1 MIEMT
6 RPVPI
11 FRIFDEAKTREFY
24 LDYLGFK
31 IDFEHRFEADL
42 PLYMGVT
49 RDQIELHLSEH
60 HGDGNPGA
68 RVRVL
73 VNDIE
78 ALHAEL
84 TAKSY
89 KYARPGIVDQEWG
102 FRELSVGDPFGNK
115 LIFCQQTDSAGN
127 QT

>member
-6 RPVPI
+6 RPIPI
-11 FRIFDEAKTREFY
+11 FRIFDESKAREFY
-24 LDYLGFK
+24 IDYLGFA
-31 IDFEHRFEADL
+31 IDFEHRFADDL
-42 PLYMGVT
+42 PLYMGVS
-49 RDQIELHLSEH
+49 RSEVELHLSEH
-60 HGDGNPGA
+60 HGDGVPGA

-84 TAKSY
+84 AAKKY

-102 FRELSVGDPFGNK
+102 FRELMIGDPFGNH
-115 LIFCQQTDSAGN
+115 LIFCEKVPS
-127 QT
+127 

>member
-11 FRIFDEAKTREFY
+11 FRIFDEAKAREFY
-24 LDYLGFK
+24 VDYLDFS
-31 IDFEHRFEADL
+31 IDFEHRFGDDM

-49 RDQIELHLSEH
+49 RGGLELHLSEH
-60 HGDGNPGA
+60 HGDGVPGA

-73 VNDIE
+73 VNDID

-84 TAKSY
+84 AAKKY
-89 KYARPGIVDQEWG
+89 KYARPGILDQDWG
-102 FRELSVGDPFGNK
+102 FRELYIADPFGNH
-115 LIFCQQTDSAGN
+115 LIFCEKKPE
-127 QT
+127 